1 MSRVK
6 QRKKNKI
13 FILCMTLL
21 LLVCAGAVIFSFHE
35 AENILPESS
44 AGTPMETI
52 ENPGLTEPAQEL
64 RGTVKDATRNTLT
77 VLGED
82 NREYYFETDGVNISA
97 GKTGIMTGIQ

>member
-1 MSRVK
+1 
-6 QRKKNKI
+6 
-13 FILCMTLL
+13 
-21 LLVCAGAVIFSFHE
+21 
-35 AENILPESS
+35 
-44 AGTPMETI
+44 METI

-97 GKTGIMTGIQ
+97 GKTGIMTGNPVTVSYYGKLDSMV